1 MLVGWVGKMKPN
13 GKSQTTRNTY
23 KNIILGNNLE
33 IRWGFFQW
41 VIGIYTFLESRG
53 KESLKLNVIK

>member
-1 MLVGWVGKMKPN
+1 MKPN

-23 KNIILGNNLE
+23 KNVILVNNIE
-33 IRWGFFQW
+33 ITWVFFQW